1 VVDRVRIWFE
11 ICAMEYG
18 FSFRPAV
25 RIGTHITSHSQHKLL
40 VGAHCR
46 EFCLVLVEWSR
57 EIAVM
62 VFVMIIADL

>member
-1 VVDRVRIWFE
+1 VVDRGRIWFE

-25 RIGTHITSHSQHKLL
+25 QIGTLINSQHKLL
-40 VGAHCR
+40 AGAHCR

-57 EIAVM
+57 EIAVT
-62 VFVMIIADL
+62 VRS